1 MANKQSLPLRL
12 ALAWFAIVLPAAA
25 APNFEA
31 TIARPLRYQP
41 EGTDFVIT
49 NGPEYFNRP
58 LYGPNTAFRVDS
70 GDRPQFALY
79 LPGRGGVLRLGVR
92 VGDHALWLDEAAHI
106 TARYRPGS
114 MLFAVGDPLL
124 GAGTLSLTAIPSAA
138 VDGLVVRVEPGGTPA
153 GAELVWAYGG
163 ANGERGT
170 RDVDIGTERQ
180 PVTRWFQLLPAHCQ
194 GNTFQLSPGG
204 FTLDSKAASIAGLAS
219 AGATYQVADAN
230 QWAALSRL
238 LAAANPAAPLP
249 VVVGRLPLTAGQPVF
264 VALQRVPRATD
275 DRAELATYLEVRGE
289 KPGPGGAAAP
299 LPATAPAFTV
309 ENLPAIFAGAERH
322 RNAVANQVVAD
333 TPDPFINAAVAALC
347 VATNAVWDEASGTV
361 QHGAVAW
368 RAKLLGWRGPYAND
382 ELGWH
387 DRATRDFAYWAGRQN
402 AKPVPDRVP
411 PADAG
416 AASNLSR
423 SETAIHSNGDMS
435 NSHYDMNQVAVD
447 AMLRH
452 LLWTGDLAYARQLW
466 PVLERH
472 LAWERRLFRRP
483 FGPGGSLPL
492 YDSYANFWASDDVY
506 YDGGGTTLSSAYNY
520 FHNRMAARVATAL
533 GEDPTPYTREADL
546 IWQAMHELLW
556 LPDRGWYGE
565 NKDWLGRQAVHPSP
579 ALWSFY
585 TAIDSGAATP
595 EEALQM
601 CRFVDTQIA
610 HIPLRGPGVPDEGDY
625 TMPTTNWLPYAWS
638 TNNVVMAEVA
648 HTSLAYWEAGR
659 GDEAFKQLK
668 GAMLDSMFMGLCP
681 GNLGA
686 MTHFDMARGETQRDF
701 GDACGTVARAVV
713 EGLFGVRPDGLAGE
727 LLVQPGFP
735 AAWDHA
741 ALRHPDFDF
750 SYKREGLAETYAVE
764 QKFAKPMALRLQ
776 IGTLRDGIASVTV
789 NGEPEKWRRVTTGG
803 SRLEIT
809 CAPAGRQ
816 SVRIV
821 WQGDAPVPARPLPTG
836 VATADMPRLTDWAR
850 LPAGSLAQMKFET
863 VSLTAFFNDKV
874 TEIYRHDYL
883 TPRAPFATLSL
894 PKQGIGTWCRPT
906 ATADINDTG
915 VRAAAGA
922 AGVLTLPQGVPLATP
937 GPGGAKNIAFVSQW
951 DNFPH
956 ELAVPLAGRAAHA
969 YFLMA
974 GSTNSMQ
981 SRFDNGE
988 VVVAYADGTADR
1000 LALENPT
1007 TWWPIEE
1014 DYKTD
1019 EYAFRRTGP
1028 LPIRVNLRT
1037 GQVRVLDEATF
1048 EGQGGKV
1055 AGGAATVLDLALD
1068 PAKELRSL
1076 TVRALANDVVIGLM
1090 SVTLAR

>member
-1 MANKQSLPLRL
+1 MRPLPRLL
-12 ALAWFAIVLPAAA
+12 ALVCLAAALPAVA
-25 APNFEA
+25 APNFE
-31 TIARPLRYQP
+31 TTVARPLRYQP
-41 EGTDFVIT
+41 EGTDFVIN

-58 LYGPNTAFRVDS
+58 LYGPNTAFRVDT

-79 LPGRGGVLRLGVR
+79 LPGRGGVLRLGV
-92 VGDHALWLDEAAHI
+92 VIGSKALWLDDAAHI

-114 MLFAVGDPLL
+114 MLFEIGDPAL
-124 GAGTLSLTAIPSAA
+124 GNGTLLITAIPSAG
-138 VDGLVVRVEPGGTPA
+138 VDGLVVRVEPRGTPA
-153 GAELVWAYGG
+153 GTELAWAYGG

-180 PVTRWFQLLPAHCQ
+180 PVTRWFQLLPAHCS
-194 GNTFQLSPGG
+194 GNTFLLTPGG
-204 FTLDSKAASIAGLAS
+204 FTLNSKAAAIAGLAS
-219 AGATYQVADAN
+219 VGATYEVADAN
-230 QWAALSRL
+230 QWAALPRL

-249 VVVGRLPLTAGQPVF
+249 VVVGRLALSPGRPAF
-264 VALQRVPRATD
+264 VALQRVTRTTD
-275 DRAELATYLEVRGE
+275 DRTELATYLEVKGE
-289 KPGPGGAAAP
+289 QPGAAGTAAAV
-299 LPATAPAFTV
+299 PAASRAFTV
-309 ENLPAIFAGAERH
+309 ENLPALFDQAERH
-322 RNAVANQVVAD
+322 RSAVADRVAAD

-387 DRATRDFAYWAGRQN
+387 DRAARDFAYWAGRQN
-402 AKPVPDRVP
+402 AKPVPNQVP

-423 SETAIHSNGDMS
+423 SEAAIHSNGDMS
-435 NSHYDMNQVAVD
+435 NTHYDMNQVAVD

-452 LLWTGDLAYARQLW
+452 LLWTGDLTYARQIW
-466 PVLERH
+466 PVIERH

-533 GEDPTPYTREADL
+533 GGDPTPYTKEADL

-556 LPDRGWYGE
+556 LPEQGWYGE

-601 CRFVDTQIA
+601 TRFVDTQIA
-610 HIPLRGPGVPDEGDY
+610 HIPLRGPGVPEEGDY

-659 GDEAFKQLK
+659 GDEAFRQLK

-727 LLVQPGFP
+727 LRVQPGFP
-735 AAWDHA
+735 TAWDHA

-750 SYKREGLAETYAVE
+750 NFKRDGQTETYTVT
-764 QKFAKPMALRLQ
+764 QRFAKPMALRLQ
-776 IGTLRDGIASVTV
+776 IPAWRDGIAGVTV
-789 NGEPEKWRRVTTGG
+789 NGEPVKWQVIPLPSG
-803 SRLEIT
+803 LAQIEIT
-809 CAPAGRQ
+809 GTATAQQVVQIAWTGAVPGGARQAPAR
-816 SVRIV
+816 
-821 WQGDAPVPARPLPTG
+821 VPSANF
-836 VATADMPRLTDWAR
+836 AQLTDWSK
-850 LPAGSLAQMKFET
+850 LPAGSLAKTKFES
-863 VSLTAFFNDKV
+863 VSLTALFNDRV
-874 TEIYRHDYL
+874 TEIYQHEYL
-883 TPRAPFATLSL
+883 TPRAAFATLSL
-894 PKQGIGTWCRPT
+894 PKQGIGTWARPT

-915 VRAAAGA
+915 LRAAAGA

-951 DNFPH
+951 DNFPR

-988 VVVAYADGTADR
+988 VVVSYADGTTER

-1019 EYAFRRTGP
+1019 DFAFRRTGP

-1037 GQVRVLDEATF
+1037 GQIRVLDEATF
-1048 EGQGGKV
+1048 KGQGGKV

-1068 PAKELRSL
+1068 PAKELRSV

-1090 SVTLAR
+1090 SVTLARE